1 MKRRDLVKL
10 LEKNGFHL
18 KRHGGD
24 HDIYFNGK
32 LKESIPRHNEINEML
47 ANKII
52 KKLGLK

>member
-10 LEKNGFHL
+10 LEKNGFYL